1 MYNSTPNI
9 TTGKTPSELF
19 FRRQF
24 RDKIPSSLDTKNIF
38 EEDAMDRDQLEKQ
51 KEKERKDRKRKA
63 TEDIDIGVDDRVYRN
78 NLTEANKIA
87 PNFNATPHV
96 VTRKIGGDV
105 VVRDDVTGKEYRRN
119 VVHLK
124 KLEGEWKIH
133 NNEINNGTG
142 NSKE

>member
-24 RDKIPSSLDTKNIF
+24 RDKIPSSLDTK
-38 EEDAMDRDQLEKQ
+38 K
-51 KEKERKDRKRKA
+51 
-63 TEDIDIGVDDRVYRN
+63 
-78 NLTEANKIA
+78 ANKIA